1 MSQKL
6 GLIKNVYIWKEKSKM
21 FSYLA
26 ASVSTAK
33 MTEIDWIFFVLKW
46 GRQWNFKG
54 SLLVYSWLMSHGP
67 LVGK

>member
-6 GLIKNVYIWKEKSKM
+6 GLIKNVYIWKEKSKI

-33 MTEIDWIFFVLKW
+33 MTEINWIYFFFS
-46 GRQWNFKG
+46 NEAG
-54 SLLVYSWLMSHGP
+54 SETSRVVCWYILG
-67 LVGK
+67 